1 MSRIN
6 LDKVIGDWF
15 CSNSGKIGEGN
26 VPCNCYLGTGECVA
40 DRKCEYKIS
49 ATRRKLLTYGMLG
62 TIFNQ
67 QQEKREN

>member
-1 MSRIN
+1 

-15 CSNSGKIGEGN
+15 CSNSGKIGDGE
-26 VPCNCYLGTGECVA
+26 VPCRYYLGSGECVA
-40 DRKCEYKIS
+40 DMKCEYKIS

-67 QQEKREN
+67 REKGGI